1 MTIPAEVIAA
11 HRQHT
16 ASKRYC
22 PHRPHPKQM
31 EFIEIEC
38 LEALYGGAAGGGKS
52 DALLMAALRYIK
64 VPNYSAIIF
73 RRTYTELA
81 LPEAIMARSHEWLAG
96 SDAHGSGE
104 TKTWT
109 FPSGATL
116 SFGYLD
122 SPNDHF
128 RYQGAAFQ
136 FVGWDELTQ
145 WAVDTQ
151 YRYLFSR
158 LRRLEGTRV
167 PLRVRAATNPGG
179 LGHEWVKRRFVDTP
193 EDRRFIPA
201 TLEDNPSL
209 DKASYESALSAL
221 DPITYAQLR
230 KGEWV
235 RDPSGLV
242 YSSFDEAKNTT
253 AAMPMLLDDEEW
265 VHVLGCDF
273 GVTDP
278 TAFVVLAFTEHDPNV
293 YVLQSD
299 EWPGLAPSDA
309 ADIAKA
315 WEETYRFERIVGDI
329 GGLGKGFEAE
339 WRKRFTPMVAA
350 KKENKLGYIKLLNG
364 DMYHG
369 RIKIA
374 LGTNDKLVADLKTLA
389 WADDKH
395 VKEHPALDNHL
406 PDALLYA
413 WREARHWN
421 WEEREQKPATPEAI
435 AYAES
440 AARKQRIIERNRRR
454 ADPESDDWILGDD

>member
-1 MTIPAEVIAA
+1 MKLPSTVEQALAEQKMAT
-11 HRQHT
+11 RF
-16 ASKRYC
+16 C
-22 PHRPHPKQM
+22 PHRPHPKQR
-31 EFIEIEC
+31 EFIELDC

-52 DALLMAALRYIK
+52 DALLMAALRYVKI
-64 VPNYSAIIF
+64 PGYSAILF

-96 SDAHGSGE
+96 SEAHWSGE

-158 LRRLEGTRV
+158 LRRLEGARV

-179 LGHEWVKRRFVDTP
+179 LGHEWVKARFIDRPGDRRFV
-193 EDRRFIPA
+193 PA
-201 TLEDNPSL
+201 TLEDNLSL
-209 DKASYESALSAL
+209 DRAAYESALSEL

-242 YSSFDEAKNTT
+242 YSSFDDAKNIT
-253 AAMPMLLDDEEW
+253 AVVPMLPPDETW
-265 VHVLGCDF
+265 TYVLGCDF

-278 TAFVVLAFTEHDPNV
+278 TAFVVLAFAEHDPTV
-293 YVLQSD
+293 YVLQSE

-309 ADIAKA
+309 SDIAKA
-315 WEETYRFERIVGDI
+315 WDETYHFERIVGDI

-339 WRKRFTPMVAA
+339 WRKRYTPMTAA

-364 DMYHG
+364 DFHHG
-369 RIKIA
+369 RVRIVE
-374 LGTNDKLVADLKTLA
+374 GTNAKLISDLRTLA
-389 WADDKH
+389 WLDDKH
-395 VKEHPALDNHL
+395 TKEHPGLDNHL

-421 WEEREQKPATPEAI
+421 WEERERKPATPEEEAR
-435 AYAES
+435 AYAAERKAKI
-440 AARKQRIIERNRRR
+440 AARNRR
-454 ADPESDDWILGDD
+454 AQDPDNDDWIIGP